1 MLAQQFLICIRRE
14 IDNEWFDNDIYSD
27 RTTDNEVEKLPANL
41 LDALREFTRDELL
54 ISKLGAEFSDAYIKL
69 KNQEWEKF
77 TSHLTSWEVLNTLDV

>member
-1 MLAQQFLICIRRE
+1 MIG
-14 IDNEWFDNDIYSD
+14 IDTKADPGKRFDNDIYSD